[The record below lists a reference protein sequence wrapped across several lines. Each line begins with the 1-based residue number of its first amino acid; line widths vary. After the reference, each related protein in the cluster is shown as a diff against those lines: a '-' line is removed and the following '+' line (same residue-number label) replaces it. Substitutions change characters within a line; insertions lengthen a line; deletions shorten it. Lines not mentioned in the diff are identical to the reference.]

1 MTTASTVPDDFDGP
15 SRPRPSVWPVGFIAA
30 LGRPVNELLS
40 YLGALAWLAVDTGA
54 WVWRSA
60 VLRRAR
66 FGLACQCHQIVRMGI
81 RSIPVTALVCAC
93 IGLILALQMAPP
105 LEPYGQLQQVP
116 VIVAIAVFRE
126 LGPLI
131 SAIVLTG
138 FAGASVAAELG
149 TMVVGEEIEALR
161 AHALHPIRFL
171 VMPRVLAAVAS
182 LSVLCLLGSLVAVA
196 AGYLAGITVLDLPS
210 ALYVHQS
217 LSAVDLPDVFTGLFK
232 SAIFGLLI
240 GLIACLNGLAVCG
253 GAAGVGRATTRT
265 VVHCIVGIIVTDF
278 LFTSLFYALGWT

>member
-1 MTTASTVPDDFDGP
+1 MTTASSITTQLADP
-15 SRPRPSVWPVGFIAA
+15 STACPPARTARAIAA
-30 LGRPVNELLS
+30 LGRPVNDLLS
-40 YLGALAWLAVDTGA
+40 YLGALAFLALDTLA
-54 WVWRSA
+54 WFWRSA

-66 FGLACQCHQIVRMGI
+66 FGLAALCQQIVRMGV
-81 RSIPVTALVCAC
+81 RSVPVTALVCAC

-105 LEPYGQLQQVP
+105 LEPYGQLEQVP

-138 FAGASVAAELG
+138 FAGASIAAELG

-161 AHALHPIRFL
+161 AHALNPIRFL
-171 VMPRVLAAVAS
+171 VMPRVLAAVIC
-182 LSVLCLLGSLVAVA
+182 LIVLCLLGNLVAVTS
-196 AGYLAGITVLDLPS
+196 GYLAGITVLHLPS
-210 ALYVHQS
+210 QLYVHQS
-217 LSAVDLPDVFTGLFK
+217 LSAVDLPDLFTGLFK

-240 GLIACLNGLAVCG
+240 GLIACLNGLAVSG

-265 VVHCIVGIIVTDF
+265 VVYCIVAIILTDF